1 MSVDNNK
8 IEIHKS
14 WLNVLKKEFSQNYME
29 DIKKYLQYQFKNGI
43 QIYPPYNLI
52 FNAFNLTPL
61 NLVKVVILGQDPYHG
76 ANQAHGLSFSVPTDI
91 ELPSSLKN
99 IYKEL
104 QDDLGISLDSNNGNL
119 ERWASQGV
127 MLLNT
132 SLTVEQNKPLSHKK
146 LGWEKF
152 TNKVI
157 SLISKE
163 RNNIVFILWGS
174 HAKSKSKFISPEKHL
189 ILQSSHPSPLSSY
202 RGFFGS
208 RPFSKTNKYL
218 SKNNIDTINWA

>member
-174 HAKSKSKFISPEKHL
+174 HAKSKSKLISPEKHL
-189 ILQSSHPSPLSSY
+189 ILKSPHPSPLSSY

>member
-1 MSVDNNK
+1 MSVSNNK
-8 IEIHKS
+8 IKIHKS
-14 WLNVLKKEFSQNYME
+14 WLNFLEKEFNQNYME
-29 DIKKYLQYQFKNGI
+29 DIKKYLQVKLENEI
-43 QIYPPYNLI
+43 QIYPPPNLI

-61 NLVKVVILGQDPYHG
+61 NLVKVVIIGQDPYHG
-76 ANQAHGLSFSVPTDI
+76 ANQAHGLSFSVPNNI
-91 ELPSSLKN
+91 ELPPSLKN
-99 IYKEL
+99 IYKEIHG
-104 QDDLGISLDSNNGNL
+104 DLGISPDSNNGNL

-132 SLTVEQNKPLSHKK
+132 SLTVEQNKPLSHKD

-157 SLISKE
+157 SLISE
-163 RNNIVFILWGS
+163 QRNNIVFILWGS

-208 RPFSKTNKYL
+208 KPFSKTNLYL